1 MTRPQVRCKGKRMK
15 ATDIRGTCPNCYRRM
30 IKATDVF
37 GDEAPMHGDIAICN
51 ECGEPAMFDFT
62 KRKNTLRRPTIRES
76 LDIEKN
82 PSANR
87 LRAYQASKGGDNG
100 LQNRSHH

>member
-1 MTRPQVRCKGKRMK
+1 
-15 ATDIRGTCPNCYRRM
+15 
-30 IKATDVF
+30 
-37 GDEAPMHGDIAICN
+37 MHGDIAICKA
-51 ECGEPAMFDFT
+51 CGEVAMFDFT
-62 KRKNTLRRPTIRES
+62 RRKNTLRRPTVQEN

-87 LRAYQASKGGDNG
+87 LRAYQARQGGDHG